1 MVFSLFFTS
10 RFLTSRFFTS
20 TIAILTITAQTSQAG
35 FSQIKTLLQTIGT
48 LQNDTNVN
56 PGFRNLDQTLGS
68 LDQNYGC
75 WCYLDDF
82 HGLGKGKPIDGVDSE
97 CKTLH
102 NNYEC
107 LILDTIEGVPDSCDE
122 NPWNVE
128 YELKNTVKL
137 ISAILDRNQKDAV
150 ELCKESNVND
160 VCAQNVCIVEMIF
173 TIRVN
178 IAKNEFGFHIYDFG
192 HDYGFQSEEECKI
205 FGENESGD
213 KSCCGEYPTRK
224 SFRPNAGEKGCC
236 SGKVYSELFLECCD
250 DGSVEMTSC
259 D

>member
-1 MVFSLFFTS
+1 MSFP
-10 RFLTSRFFTS
+10 RFLTSS
-20 TIAILTITAQTSQAG
+20 TVAIFIIIAPTFIQAG
-35 FSQIKTLLQTIGT
+35 FSQIKTLLQTIET
-48 LQNDTNVN
+48 LQNDTNMN
-56 PGFRNLDQTLGS
+56 SGFRSLDSTLGS

-102 NNYEC
+102 HNYEC
-107 LILDTIEGVPDSCDE
+107 LILDTIKGAPDSCDE

-128 YELKNTVKL
+128 YQLTNPVQL
-137 ISAILDRNQKDAV
+137 ISALLDRNQNDAV
-150 ELCKESNVND
+150 ELCKESNLDD

-178 IAKNEFGFHIYDFG
+178 IAKNEYGFHIYDFG
-192 HDYGFQSEEECKI
+192 HDYGFQSQEECTI
-205 FGENESGD
+205 FGENESAGGD
-213 KSCCGEYPTRK
+213 KSCCGDYPDRK
-224 SFRPNAGEKGCC
+224 SFRPNAGGKGCC
-236 SGKVYSELFLECCD
+236 GGKVYSGLFLECCD